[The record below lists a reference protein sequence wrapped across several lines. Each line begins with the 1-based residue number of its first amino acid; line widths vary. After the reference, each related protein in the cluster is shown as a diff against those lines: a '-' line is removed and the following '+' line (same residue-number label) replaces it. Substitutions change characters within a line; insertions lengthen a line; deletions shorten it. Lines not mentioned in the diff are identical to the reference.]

1 MITPAKWQ
9 AKGGPKNEAFRR
21 DIVPYMSKIVYYPDC
36 TDIFVIQEADGISY
50 YLIGKQVHSDKSIQN
65 ICKLNAKLNNFENR
79 AIEYTLLNKVN
90 DIIRKVRRISDKSYN
105 PLEYERNRYNV
116 FTNDSIAIGGKAHK
130 DANGRYTYILSNA
143 GNCMCISKSEVAEND
158 NLPKVKNSCLTFSSK
173 EYQECQ
179 NFIVWT
185 ETRFV
190 RFLFFAGLLS
200 RNSIGTDYGWRFVPD
215 PGAFD
220 HIFTD
225 DELYKKYNLTK
236 DEIDLIES
244 VIKERK

>member
-21 DIVPYMSKIVYYPDC
+21 DIVPYMSKIVYYPDSR
-36 TDIFVIQEADGISY
+36 DIFDIKMQGGVCYYAISKLSSKTVEVSNVCKKNKLLNSKQVRTFDGNLYNGVTSILARYKNILGNVCTNTEKIYGVFTINAYMNGAIMLESGNTLLFGKMRIQE
-50 YLIGKQVHSDKSIQN
+50 LKNPHIG
-65 ICKLNAKLNNFENR
+65 
-79 AIEYTLLNKVN
+79 
-90 DIIRKVRRISDKSYN
+90 
-105 PLEYERNRYNV
+105 
-116 FTNDSIAIGGKAHK
+116 DSEKMI
-130 DANGRYTYILSNA
+130 
-143 GNCMCISKSEVAEND
+143 
-158 NLPKVKNSCLTFSSK
+158 FSSDNRD
-173 EYQECQ
+173 EC
-179 NFIVWT
+179 NSFIS
-185 ETRFV
+185 FANSKLV
-190 RFLFFAGLLS
+190 RFIAFTLIDGQQPKFEM
-200 RNSIGTDYGWRFVPD
+200 IWRFVPD